1 MRAYLAVLAVG
12 DARRIVVALAL
23 TRLGYGMIGLA
34 VVLLAYDVTG
44 SFAIAGLA
52 VGVFTLAS
60 GVLAPLRGSLVDRYG
75 QTRPLVVYVP
85 LYTLFCLAL
94 SVATSP
100 ALIVLLAGLAGAAS
114 PPLIASARPLWAGIV
129 GEDLLR
135 PAYALDSVSM
145 QTTQVIGPALA
156 GLLAAATSPRLA
168 VAALAVL
175 VAAGGALFMTSRP
188 SRTWRSEARVGG
200 HGALASRGLR
210 TLLWSGASFGC
221 AIGAIEVGL
230 PALTALTGSA
240 VDATPYLMVLAAG
253 SVIGGVAAGLNR
265 RRGPAGMFLLSL
277 TAIVP
282 LIVPL
287 LILGPGLALVAVLL
301 AIGLVLGPVN
311 IAWYELLDRVAPP
324 GTAVT
329 AFTWVVSA
337 ELAGVAA
344 GQALAGWA
352 AEGFSVSLSFGVA
365 LLAAASGAAVGLA
378 RRTTLREAYVP
389 ADSGAS

>member
-60 GVLAPLRGSLVDRYG
+60 GLLAPLRGSLVDRFG

-85 LYTLFCLAL
+85 LYTTFCLAL

-100 ALIVLLAGLAGAAS
+100 TLLVLLAGLAGASS

-168 VAALAVL
+168 VAALGLL
-175 VAAGGALFMTSRP
+175 VACRWGALHDEPALQGVALRSQGRGSWCARLARAAHLAVVGCLLRLCHRSHRGRP
-188 SRTWRSEARVGG
+188 SRAHRGDRHRSRRHALP
-200 HGALASRGLR
+200 HGPGRGQR
-210 TLLWSGASFGC
+210 R
-221 AIGAIEVGL
+221 
-230 PALTALTGSA
+230 
-240 VDATPYLMVLAAG
+240 
-253 SVIGGVAAGLNR
+253 R
-265 RRGPAGMFLLSL
+265 RRGS
-277 TAIVP
+277 
-282 LIVPL
+282 
-287 LILGPGLALVAVLL
+287 PGST
-301 AIGLVLGPVN
+301 
-311 IAWYELLDRVAPP
+311 D
-324 GTAVT
+324 
-329 AFTWVVSA
+329 
-337 ELAGVAA
+337 AA
-344 GQALAGWA
+344 G
-352 AEGFSVSLSFGVA
+352 
-365 LLAAASGAAVGLA
+365 
-378 RRTTLREAYVP
+378 RP
-389 ADSGAS
+389 ACSC